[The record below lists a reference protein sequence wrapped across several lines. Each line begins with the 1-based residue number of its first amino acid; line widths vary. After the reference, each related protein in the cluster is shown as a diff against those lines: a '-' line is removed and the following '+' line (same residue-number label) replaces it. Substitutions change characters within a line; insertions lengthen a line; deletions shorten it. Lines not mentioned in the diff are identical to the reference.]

1 MDEEDRCRI
10 HSVSPNGCSHFDGRQ
25 TTNPTLLFVRNN
37 VWNAGLTYKTE
48 FKNDRRSGSSL
59 MDSMLKCVL
68 DSKDEAEL
76 GRLLDELSILKTLYA
91 L

>member
-1 MDEEDRCRI
+1 M
-10 HSVSPNGCSHFDGRQ
+10 H
-25 TTNPTLLFVRNN
+25 PTLLFVRKY

-48 FKNDRRSGSSL
+48 FKNDRRSGSRL

-68 DSKDEAEL
+68 DSKDEAVR
-76 GRLLDELSILKTLYA
+76 GRLLDELSILKTLYH